1 MIFKLSN
8 VCSSRMTTNTQNT
21 GSQTNP
27 TASAGKTNPTASAG
41 KTKQTE
47 IGALWKRQS
56 QKGQKYL
63 AGTIKYDEMGQKVE
77 VKVVVFPVDNKTN
90 PNSPDFRIYLS
101 NAPSKTADNTRA
113 TTVKSAAPT
122 KSEPEEEIL

>member
-1 MIFKLSN
+1 MA
-8 VCSSRMTTNTQNT
+8 TNTPNPT
-21 GSQTNP
+21 QTNS
-27 TASAGKTNPTASAG
+27 TAPAG

-63 AGTIKYDEMGQKVE
+63 AGTLKYDEMGQKVE
-77 VKVVVFPVDNKTN
+77 VKVVVFAVDNKTN

-101 NAPSKTADNTRA
+101 NAPTSKTSDGTRTA
-113 TTVKSAAPT
+113 TVKSVAPA
-122 KSEPEEEIL
+122 KIEPEEEIL

>member
-1 MIFKLSN
+1 MIFKLRG

-21 GSQTNP
+21 GGQTNS
-27 TASAGKTNPTASAG
+27 TAPAGKA
-41 KTKQTE
+41 KQAE

-90 PNSPDFRIYLS
+90 PNSPDFRMYLS
-101 NAPSKTADNTRA
+101 NAPSKAADNTRV
-113 TTVKSAAPT
+113 TTVKSAAPA

>member
-1 MIFKLSN
+1 MA
-8 VCSSRMTTNTQNT
+8 TNTQNT
-21 GSQTNP
+21 AQTNS
-27 TASAGKTNPTASAG
+27 TAPAG

-77 VKVVVFPVDNKTN
+77 VKVVVFAVDNKTN

-101 NAPSKTADNTRA
+101 NAPTSKA
-113 TTVKSAAPT
+113 TDGARVATVKSAAPA

>member
-1 MIFKLSN
+1 MA
-8 VCSSRMTTNTQNT
+8 TNTQNT
-21 GSQTNP
+21 AQTNS
-27 TASAGKTNPTASAG
+27 TAPAG

-77 VKVVVFPVDNKTN
+77 VKVVVFAVDNKTN

-101 NAPSKTADNTRA
+101 NALGKAANSTRVA
-113 TTVKSAAPT
+113 TVKSVEPESAPV
-122 KSEPEEEIL
+122 KNEPEEEIL